1 MPDLPADLPPHTT
14 VGQSRNGRWWSQ
26 CTRPPCDH
34 YTSGLLTRDAAHHP
48 AVPVLGGRVVI
59 SLIRHPFRWLA
70 HKLVA
75 AAWRYLP

>member
-1 MPDLPADLPPHTT
+1 MTRLRCRL
-14 VGQSRNGRWWSQ
+14 VRWF
-26 CTRPPCDH
+26 
-34 YTSGLLTRDAAHHP
+34 
-48 AVPVLGGRVVI
+48 